1 LYFLFHNQGAYSS
14 VRQWANDKLKTKAA
28 YADRKTYVDDIFH
41 REKKNKYPSPNAYDV
56 TETEE
61 HLQARLAKLKEKKAK
76 NSDNRNFLD
85 TIQYDS
91 AMLPGP
97 GMYAPKYDIV
107 ERRFN
112 SSVCLKKETESKD
125 KDKSASAKLK
135 SPDVGTY
142 KPILLG
148 TFDAR

>member
-1 LYFLFHNQGAYSS
+1 M
-14 VRQWANDKLKTKAA
+14 
-28 YADRKTYVDDIFH
+28 
-41 REKKNKYPSPNAYDV
+41 

-125 KDKSASAKLK
+125 KDKSATAKLK